1 MTQLG
6 SWQAAPDVGS
16 WPTPVDERD
25 LELVLSQQAE
35 PSQYGQNAT
44 EDERIEWTR
53 RQIDNITV
61 TDKYVS
67 GKRR

>member
-1 MTQLG
+1 
-6 SWQAAPDVGS
+6 
-16 WPTPVDERD
+16 
-25 LELVLSQQAE
+25 VLSQQAE

-53 RQIDNITV
+53 RQIDNIT
-61 TDKYVS
+61 DKYVS